1 MSVRSIDAIERPE
14 GIRERLF
21 FGAHADPRDQIELG
35 LEIEVDVVEREHDHG
50 VCVHASKRN
59 DHHEEARLKGR
70 EMQVAATALYL
81 SMYKVSVTTK
91 SSPPVPDDRPSVR
104 VLKPRRAAPS
114 DAVRPTRAEINL
126 EALRLNL
133 RAVKRH
139 SAGAKVWA
147 VLKAD
152 AYGHGAPAVARTL
165 ERAGADGFCVA
176 LLEEGIELREAGIV
190 APILVMGGYYGSSHE
205 EVLARKLVPVVYDL
219 GQIEGFARLVRAGV
233 VPGPIEAH
241 LKVDTGMARLG
252 VTMKALPALAAA
264 LVEYPEVEIGGLMT
278 HLACAE
284 NGAEGTTEQMVLFD
298 EATAM
303 LAKHGVR
310 PAVRHAANSAAL
322 FHEEAR
328 LDAVRPGI
336 AIFGVSPRV
345 EKKPLAE
352 DLRLVMRVRTEIVSL
367 RDLAPGSP
375 VGYGALHRTKRDAR
389 IATIPMGYADG
400 LSRGLTNVGHV
411 LVRGKRAPIVGAV
424 SMDMTMIDV
433 TDIPGAGVGDEVVL
447 LGTQEGRF
455 GRGTIGADEIGA
467 HAGTIPWEVLTSVS
481 RRVPRFYRE
490 P

>member
-1 MSVRSIDAIERPE
+1 M
-14 GIRERLF
+14 
-21 FGAHADPRDQIELG
+21 
-35 LEIEVDVVEREHDHG
+35 
-50 VCVHASKRN
+50 
-59 DHHEEARLKGR
+59 
-70 EMQVAATALYL
+70 
-81 SMYKVSVTTK
+81 
-91 SSPPVPDDRPSVR
+91 R
-104 VLKPRRAAPS
+104 VLRPRRAAPS

-139 SAGAKVWA
+139 AAGAKVWA

-190 APILVMGGYYGSSHE
+190 APILVMGGYYPGAHA
-205 EVLARKLVPVVYDL
+205 EVLARKLTPVVYDP
-219 GQIEGFARLVRAGV
+219 GQIEAFARLVRSGDAERPV
-233 VPGPIEAH
+233 RVH

-252 VTMKALPALAAA
+252 VTMRDLPKLAASLA
-264 LVEYPEVEIGGLMT
+264 DFPEVEVAGLMT

-284 NGAEGTTEQMVLFD
+284 SGAEATTEQMVLFD
-298 EATAM
+298 EATAQ
-303 LAKHGVR
+303 LARHGVR
-310 PAVRHAANSAAL
+310 AKVRHAANSAAL
-322 FHEEAR
+322 FHEQAR

-345 EKKPLAE
+345 DEKPLAD

-367 RDLAPGSP
+367 RDLPVGAPA
-375 VGYGALHRTKRDAR
+375 GYGALFRAKRETR

-400 LSRGLTNVGHV
+400 LSRALTNVGHV

-424 SMDMTMIDV
+424 SMDMTMVDV
-433 TDIPGAGVGDEVVL
+433 TDVPGVELRDEAVVL
-447 LGTQEGRF
+447 GAQEGPL
-455 GRGTIGADEIGA
+455 GKDAIGADEIA
-467 HAGTIPWEVLTSVS
+467 SAIGTIPWEVLTAVS